1 MAKCANYKANSRG
14 RILVLTGL
22 LEVSEWVKIILG
34 GSISWTYIHFWQIL
48 YGFLKNDDSPLKKS
62 DFFRNSKMNCYD
74 LKYSGSYSVFYADFK
89 SLFKD
94 LKSA

>member
-48 YGFLKNDDSPLKKS
+48 YGFLKNDDSPLKENRI
-62 DFFRNSKMNCYD
+62 FF
-74 LKYSGSYSVFYADFK
+74 LEI
-89 SLFKD
+89 
-94 LKSA
+94 

>member
-1 MAKCANYKANSRG
+1 MTKCANYKANSRG

-62 DFFRNSKMNCYD
+62 DFFLEIRK
-74 LKYSGSYSVFYADFK
+74 
-89 SLFKD
+89 
-94 LKSA
+94 

>member
-48 YGFLKNDDSPLKKS
+48 YGFLKNDDSPLKKNWI
-62 DFFRNSKMNCYD
+62 FF
-74 LKYSGSYSVFYADFK
+74 
-89 SLFKD
+89 
-94 LKSA
+94 

>member
-1 MAKCANYKANSRG
+1 MSKCANYKANSRG

-62 DFFRNSKMNCYD
+62 DFFLEIRK
-74 LKYSGSYSVFYADFK
+74 
-89 SLFKD
+89 
-94 LKSA
+94 

>member
-34 GSISWTYIHFWQIL
+34 GSISWTYINFWQIL
-48 YGFLKNDDSPLKKS
+48 YRFLKNDDSPLKKNRI
-62 DFFRNSKMNCYD
+62 FF
-74 LKYSGSYSVFYADFK
+74 
-89 SLFKD
+89 
-94 LKSA
+94 

>member
-1 MAKCANYKANSRG
+1 MSKCANYKANSRG

-62 DFFRNSKMNCYD
+62 DFLLEIRK
-74 LKYSGSYSVFYADFK
+74 
-89 SLFKD
+89 
-94 LKSA
+94 